1 MASQPTTPM
10 WAETSP
16 ELPVIGDDEPFAE
29 LVRKLSFYFTD
40 AIEAPHTFD
49 ELRTMPT
56 GRSLAPL
63 IRYLSDSV
71 HHPAIVSALLALK
84 THFAA
89 LETDDDRGVN
99 DARGYACEIVAWRFV
114 THLSEREAID
124 FLLYE
129 LPSVPTATAQSHD
142 PESGV
147 TSQSNGH
154 PLVDPAHEETPLL
167 PTTPTSERPR
177 YSRTVSQFGTDTVFA
192 SAADAA
198 HADDFTCQFVNLSA
212 LEIAVVSGS
221 KKFLSQR
228 AVQKIINGIWRGD
241 IVFWETLSVNS
252 VKKAKLYNR
261 RRADPFCRLRVP
273 RYLKTFET
281 IYFAMFLVLYYAVL
295 VQRSFSHVTVAEI
308 FLYIWIAG
316 FAYDEFGEIQ
326 DAGQTSFYITD
337 FWFLW
342 DLGIVAV
349 GTGFFVLRIVGLNM
363 HSDNVI
369 DMSFDILALEA
380 LLLIPRICSLLSLNP
395 YFGTL
400 IPCLKE
406 MTKDFCKFLSLVIIL
421 YLGFLTTFTLLARD
435 QFTLNEMS
443 WILIKVFFGSSYLG
457 FDVAQE
463 ISRLFGPPV
472 MLIFVALTNILL
484 ITSLI
489 SLLSN
494 SLTKVL
500 DHARDEYLYIYS
512 VYVLEASTSNRLTYY
527 LPPLNL
533 IPLFFRPLR
542 LVLPSEKL
550 RSARIVLL
558 KITHAPFVAAIW
570 VFEHGH
576 DYLTGRSSTSR
587 RTRWQESW
595 VSSMG
600 GPETSPS
607 VKRPPLK
614 SSLNSPRPLAPA
626 TGVQASLDGNFG
638 GRSPFGH
645 RPRSTM
651 GLPESDAQVRSL
663 VIKLSSQVEQLTAMV
678 AQLQGQQG
686 AGMAEAE

>member
-1 MASQPTTPM
+1 MES
-10 WAETSP
+10 
-16 ELPVIGDDEPFAE
+16 
-29 LVRKLSFYFTD
+29 
-40 AIEAPHTFD
+40 
-49 ELRTMPT
+49 
-56 GRSLAPL
+56 
-63 IRYLSDSV
+63 
-71 HHPAIVSALLALK
+71 
-84 THFAA
+84 
-89 LETDDDRGVN
+89 DDDRGVN
-99 DARGYACEIVAWRFV
+99 EARGYACEIVAWRFV

-129 LPSVPTATAQSHD
+129 LPPVAR
-142 PESGV
+142 GV
-147 TSQSNGH
+147 EQLQDAEAGLMISQSNGNIATH
-154 PLVDPAHEETPLL
+154 LAYEGTPLL
-167 PTTPTSERPR
+167 SGVSRPERLR
-177 YSRTVSQFGTDTVFA
+177 YSRTSSHFGTDSVAENTA
-192 SAADAA
+192 GAA
-198 HADDFTCQFVNLSA
+198 HSDDFTSQFVHLSA
-212 LEIAVVSGS
+212 LEIAAVSGS

-252 VKKAKLYNR
+252 IKQAKLYNR

-281 IYFAMFLVLYYAVL
+281 IFFTTFLALYYAVL
-295 VQRSFSHVTVAEI
+295 VQRSFSRITPAEI
-308 FLYIWIAG
+308 LLYIWIAG

-326 DAGQTSFYITD
+326 DAGQTSFYTTD

-349 GTGFFVLRIVGLNM
+349 GTAFLILRIVGLNI
-363 HSDNVI
+363 SSAEVI
-369 DMSFDILALEA
+369 EMSFDILALEA
-380 LLLIPRICSLLSLNP
+380 LLLVPRICSLLSLNP

-421 YLGFLTTFTLLARD
+421 YIGFLTTFTLLARD
-435 QFTLNEMS
+435 QFTPSEMS
-443 WILIKVFFGSSYLG
+443 WILVKVFFGSSYLG

-463 ISRLFGPPV
+463 ISPYFGPPV
-472 MLIFVALTNILL
+472 MLVFVALTNILL

-542 LVLPSEKL
+542 LILPAEKL
-550 RSARIVLL
+550 RSTRIVLL

-570 VFEHGH
+570 VYEHG
-576 DYLTGRSSTSR
+576 YSYFMNRSVGQVSR
-587 RTRWQESW
+587 
-595 VSSMG
+595 VSSIG
-600 GPETSPS
+600 GPEHSPS
-607 VKRPPLK
+607 MKRPLLK

-626 TGVQASLDGNFG
+626 TGIQASLDGNLP
-638 GRSPFGH
+638 GRSTIGSRH
-645 RPRSTM
+645 HTATASS
-651 GLPESDAQVRSL
+651 ESDVQVRSL
-663 VIKLSSQVEQLTAMV
+663 VLKLSSQVEQLTAMI
-678 AQLQGQQG
+678 AQLQGQQEPG
-686 AGMAEAE
+686 VVEGE

>member
-1 MASQPTTPM
+1 MLNSY
-10 WAETSP
+10 
-16 ELPVIGDDEPFAE
+16 FA
-29 LVRKLSFYFTD
+29 D
-40 AIEAPHTFD
+40 AIEAPHSFS
-49 ELRTMPT
+49 ELRTLPT
-56 GRSLAPL
+56 GRSLTPL
-63 IRYLSDSV
+63 IRYLSDDV

-84 THFAA
+84 THFSA
-89 LETDDDRGVN
+89 LESDDDRGVN
-99 DARGYACEIVAWRFV
+99 EARGYACEIVAWRFV

-129 LPSVPTATAQSHD
+129 LPPVARGIEQSQD
-142 PESGV
+142 AEARI
-147 TSQSNGH
+147 TSQSNGNTANNS
-154 PLVDPAHEETPLL
+154 AHEGTPLL
-167 PTTPTSERPR
+167 PETSRSERLR
-177 YSRTVSQFGTDTVFA
+177 YSRTSSHFGTDSVTENTA
-192 SAADAA
+192 GAA
-198 HADDFTCQFVNLSA
+198 HSDDFTSQFVHLSA
-212 LEIAVVSGS
+212 LEIAAVSGS

-252 VKKAKLYNR
+252 VKQAKLYNR

-273 RYLKTFET
+273 RYLKIFET
-281 IYFAMFLVLYYAVL
+281 IFFATFLALYYAVL
-295 VQRSFSHVTVAEI
+295 VQRSFSRITPAEI
-308 FLYIWIAG
+308 LLYIWIAG

-326 DAGQTSFYITD
+326 DAGQTSFYTTD

-349 GTGFFVLRIVGLNM
+349 GTAFLVLRIVGLNIN
-363 HSDNVI
+363 SAEVI
-369 DMSFDILALEA
+369 EMSFDILALEA
-380 LLLIPRICSLLSLNP
+380 LLLVPRICSLLSLNP

-435 QFTLNEMS
+435 QFTPSEMS
-443 WILIKVFFGSSYLG
+443 WILVKVFFGSSYLG

-463 ISRLFGPPV
+463 ISPYFGPPV
-472 MLIFVALTNILL
+472 MLVFVALTNILL

-542 LVLPSEKL
+542 LVLPAEKL
-550 RSARIVLL
+550 RSTRIVLL
-558 KITHAPFVAAIW
+558 RLTHIPFVATIW
-570 VFEHGH
+570 VYEHGYSYFMNH
-576 DYLTGRSSTSR
+576 SIGRASR
-587 RTRWQESW
+587 

-600 GPETSPS
+600 GPEPSPTM
-607 VKRPPLK
+607 KRPPLK

-626 TGVQASLDGNFG
+626 TGVQASLDENLP
-638 GRSPFGH
+638 GRSPIGSRH
-645 RPRSTM
+645 HTATVSS
-651 GLPESDAQVRSL
+651 ESDAQVRSL
-663 VIKLSSQVEQLTAMV
+663 VLKLSSQVEQLTAMIS
-678 AQLQGQQG
+678 QLQGQRD
-686 AGMAEAE
+686 AEDIEGN